1 MTTTA
6 QKFVRP
12 DNKGRITL
20 GRLAEGVSRFS
31 IVEDKKNH
39 RIILEP
45 LIEIPMHEKWLFD
58 NHAALNKVEKGL
70 KDSAAK
76 RLVDKGSFSKHIDED
91 E

>member
-20 GRLAEGVSRFS
+20 GRLAEGVSRFF

-39 RIILEP
+39 RIIFGT
-45 LIEIPMHEKWLFD
+45 INRNTD
-58 NHAALNKVEKGL
+58 A
-70 KDSAAK
+70 
-76 RLVDKGSFSKHIDED
+76 
-91 E
+91 